1 MELKTPLYEEH
12 VKAGGKIVPFAGYLL
27 PVQYPAGVIK
37 EHMAVRT
44 KAGLFDVS
52 HMGEI
57 LCTGPDAKAN
67 LQTLLTNDYTKI
79 RDGQAKYSPMC
90 NEHGG
95 TVDDLI
101 VYRKSE
107 EEYLIVVNAA
117 NKEKDYQWMLDHQFG
132 NVTFTDVSE
141 QYAQLALQGPKALDI
156 LRKLTKE
163 EWIPQKYYH
172 AVFDAEVA
180 GIPCIV
186 SKTGYTGE
194 DGVELYLASE
204 YAAQMWNALL
214 EAGKEEGLIPC
225 GLGARDTLRME
236 AAMPLYGHEMNEE
249 ISPLEAGLT
258 FAVKLAKEEWIPQKY
273 YHAVFDAEVAGIPCI
288 VSKTGYTGED
298 GVELYLA
305 SEYAA
310 QMWNALLEAG
320 KEEGLIPCGL
330 GARDTLR
337 MEAAMPLYGHEMN
350 EEISPLEAG
359 LTFAVKLAK
368 EDFIG
373 KKALEEAGEPKR
385 ERIGLKV
392 TGRGIIRE
400 EQTVICAGEEIG
412 TTTSGTH
419 CPYLG
424 YPIAMALVQAGKVAP
439 GDKVEVNVR
448 GRNVEAEVVELPFY
462 KRAK

>member
-12 VKAGGKIVPFAGYLL
+12 VKAGGKVVPFAGYLL

-44 KAGLFDVS
+44 QAGLFDVS
-52 HMGEI
+52 HMGEV

-67 LQTLLTNDYTKI
+67 LQMLLTNDYTKI
-79 RDGQAKYSPMC
+79 KDGQAKYSPMC

-258 FAVKLAKEEWIPQKY
+258 FAVKLAKE
-273 YHAVFDAEVAGIPCI
+273 
-288 VSKTGYTGED
+288 
-298 GVELYLA
+298 
-305 SEYAA
+305 
-310 QMWNALLEAG
+310 
-320 KEEGLIPCGL
+320 
-330 GARDTLR
+330 
-337 MEAAMPLYGHEMN
+337 
-350 EEISPLEAG
+350 
-359 LTFAVKLAK
+359 
-368 EDFIG
+368 DFIG

-424 YPIAMALVQAGKVAP
+424 YPIAMALVQAGKVTP